1 MSFASSRAFRRGCSI
16 ESESAAAAT
25 TSSGLTSSTT
35 SLPKALRVT
44 TARGDAPTTF
54 KSAGEK
60 ERLWERTMTMA
71 RQHVGVME
79 TYDGDVEEA
88 LRRAVRDAFTGGDSG
103 VRVGRRVRAR
113 YEALRKSMRRRSAG
127 ASTGLLIERGG
138 VDDSARG
145 LLGSRG
151 GRGERE
157 TAAAPTNDDV
167 ALLNAFDGED
177 DVEWGARLS
186 KRKLRRLEASAAT
199 TNAASGRGN
208 DLEMI
213 KYEELDAAVY
223 AVMRSPMTMGAL
235 KRVFYET
242 RDRLGDDFK
251 PRTVLDFGSGPIPST
266 LFAARAVFGEDVG
279 TTPSA
284 SMNAKGKTDAAW
296 NDVRVAFVDSNPGM
310 MRFARRIVGYAEKIA
325 EERRSEASAVAL
337 GTTTTTAKT
346 PEKLD
351 TVVDERIVAKEDEDG
366 IIRLDFSDFEIGD
379 ARRQATSNGVTR
391 ASSAIRLK
399 TPHPWHESEGVRTSA
414 SLHGANRRD
423 GFDMVVSSYA
433 LGEIPVGVARVG
445 RSGRVERNQRQ
456 LDVTIRQL
464 WDKVAP
470 GGILVVVEPGT
481 PRGSALVR
489 RARALVLEVARR
501 DMEQN
506 ARRMNLPPDLS
517 AVEAYA
523 VAPCQHDGAC
533 PIKEE
538 HREDGFA
545 TWCHFPQRA
554 LRSKYAREVNQSAR
568 PYQDEKFSYV
578 VLRKQ
583 PRAEA
588 RRRAALAAR
597 RARDARTENDS
608 DDAEE
613 FHHESVVRESVEEW
627 SRVIRS
633 PKKRKGH
640 VVVELC
646 TARGEIERAVIAK
659 SHGLDEGIGREGY
672 KFARK
677 LRWGDLWPFT
687 NKTVTK
693 PGDQRKFELEA
704 ARFYA
709 EHAARIEA
717 ASEPPRRSIGEPMD
731 PALQAFMDDD
741 DEDEDDDNY
750 DEDLDDDDDLD
761 EDILALVRDMSIEDL
776 AALRRRVRDDA
787 VPSEPTPEN

>member
-1 MSFASSRAFRRGCSI
+1 M
-16 ESESAAAAT
+16 
-25 TSSGLTSSTT
+25 
-35 SLPKALRVT
+35 PKALRVT
-44 TARGDAPTTF
+44 TTFDVSSTRGA
-54 KSAGEK
+54 EK
-60 ERLWERTMTMA
+60 DRLWDRMITMA

-79 TYDGDVEEA
+79 TYDGEVEEA
-88 LRRAVRDAFTGGDSG
+88 VRRAVRDAFSGGDSG
-103 VRVGRRVRAR
+103 IRVGRRARAR
-113 YEALRKSMRRRSAG
+113 FEALRKTMRRRSGG
-127 ASTGLLIERGG
+127 AVSSGLLMRGDADNEDNMRLLNNNHR
-138 VDDSARG
+138 DDASAAVS
-145 LLGSRG
+145 L
-151 GRGERE
+151 
-157 TAAAPTNDDV
+157 PMNDV
-167 ALLNAFDGED
+167 ALLDAAFDGED
-177 DVEWGARLS
+177 DIEWGARLS
-186 KRKLRRLEASAAT
+186 KRKLRRLEASTAMT
-199 TNAASGRGN
+199 TTTTTTSGGN

-235 KRVFYET
+235 KRIFYEA

-279 TTPSA
+279 TTTTS
-284 SMNAKGKTDAAW
+284 NTKTTTTARGNRDAAW
-296 NDVRVAFVDSNPGM
+296 NDVKVAFVDSNPGM
-310 MRFARRIVGYAEKIA
+310 MRFARRVVGYAEKIA
-325 EERRSEASAVAL
+325 EERRLSEAA
-337 GTTTTTAKT
+337 TTKTAT
-346 PEKLD
+346 EKLD
-351 TVVDERIVAKEDEDG
+351 EDGGDGARRETAVVAEEDEDG
-366 IIRLDFSDFEIGD
+366 IIRLDFSDFETGD
-379 ARRQATSNGVTR
+379 ARKSSNGVVAR

-414 SLHGANRRD
+414 SLHGANRRE

-433 LGEIPVGVARVG
+433 LGEIPEGVARVG

-470 GGILVVVEPGT
+470 GGILVIAEPGT

-501 DMEQN
+501 DAEQN
-506 ARRMNLPPDLS
+506 ARRMGVSSPDLS
-517 AVEAYA
+517 EVDAYV

-554 LRSKYAREVNQSAR
+554 LRSKYAREMNQSAR

-588 RRRAALAAR
+588 RRRAARAAR
-597 RARDARTENDS
+597 RARDARVDDDS
-608 DDAEE
+608 DDAQES
-613 FHHESVVRESVEEW
+613 HHESVVRESVEEW

-659 SHGLDEGIGREGY
+659 SHGSDQGIGREGY

-693 PGDQRKFELEA
+693 PGDQRRFELEA

-717 ASEPPRRSIGEPMD
+717 AAEPPRRYIGEPMD
-731 PALQAFMDDD
+731 AALQAFIDDELDDD
-741 DEDEDDDNY
+741 DN
-750 DEDLDDDDDLD
+750 DLDDDVLDGDDADLD
-761 EDILALVRDMSIEDL
+761 EDILALFQNMSVEDL
-776 AALRRRVRDDA
+776 AALRRRARD
-787 VPSEPTPEN
+787 PSDPSDPFFTPPPSN

>member
-1 MSFASSRAFRRGCSI
+1 M
-16 ESESAAAAT
+16 
-25 TSSGLTSSTT
+25 
-35 SLPKALRVT
+35 PKALRVT
-44 TARGDAPTTF
+44 TTFDATSTRGA
-54 KSAGEK
+54 EK
-60 ERLWERTMTMA
+60 DRLWDRMITMA

-79 TYDGDVEEA
+79 TYDADVEEA
-88 LRRAVRDAFTGGDSG
+88 VRRAVRDAFSGGDSG
-103 VRVGRRVRAR
+103 IRVGRRARAR
-113 YEALRKSMRRRSAG
+113 FEALRKTMRRRSGG
-127 ASTGLLIERGG
+127 AVSSGLLMRG
-138 VDDSARG
+138 DADNEDNMRLLDNHRNDASAAVS
-145 LLGSRG
+145 LPL
-151 GRGERE
+151 
-157 TAAAPTNDDV
+157 NDV
-167 ALLNAFDGED
+167 ALLDAFDGED
-177 DVEWGARLS
+177 DIEWGARLS
-186 KRKLRRLEASAAT
+186 KRKLRRLEASTAMT
-199 TNAASGRGN
+199 MTSSRGD

-235 KRVFYET
+235 KRIFYET

-279 TTPSA
+279 TSTTSNTTKTTTA
-284 SMNAKGKTDAAW
+284 RGKRDAAW
-296 NDVRVAFVDSNPGM
+296 NDVKVAFVDSNPGM
-310 MRFARRIVGYAEKIA
+310 MRFARRVVGYAEKIA
-325 EERRSEASAVAL
+325 EERRLSEAA
-337 GTTTTTAKT
+337 TTNTAT
-346 PEKLD
+346 EKLCEGGGD
-351 TVVDERIVAKEDEDG
+351 DARRETAVVVEEDEDG
-366 IIRLDFSDFEIGD
+366 IIRLDFSDFETGD
-379 ARRQATSNGVTR
+379 ARKSSNGVVAR
-391 ASSAIRLK
+391 ESSAIRLK

-414 SLHGANRRD
+414 SLHGANRRE

-433 LGEIPVGVARVG
+433 LGEIPEGVARVG

-470 GGILVVVEPGT
+470 GGILVIAEPGT

-501 DMEQN
+501 DAEQN
-506 ARRMNLPPDLS
+506 ARRNGVSPDLS
-517 AVEAYA
+517 AVEAYV

-554 LRSKYAREVNQSAR
+554 LRSKYAREMNQSAR

-588 RRRAALAAR
+588 RRRAARATR
-597 RARDARTENDS
+597 RARDARADDDS

-613 FHHESVVRESVEEW
+613 PHHESVVRESVEEW

-659 SHGLDEGIGREGY
+659 SHGSDQGIGREGY

-693 PGDQRKFELEA
+693 PGDQRRFELEA

-717 ASEPPRRSIGEPMD
+717 AAEPPRRYIGEPMD
-731 PALQAFMDDD
+731 AALQAFIDDELDDD
-741 DEDEDDDNY
+741 DN
-750 DEDLDDDDDLD
+750 DLDDDVLDGDDADLD
-761 EDILALVRDMSIEDL
+761 EDILALFQNMSVEDL
-776 AALRRRVRDDA
+776 AALRRRARD
-787 VPSEPTPEN
+787 PSDPSDPFFTPPPSN

>member
-1 MSFASSRAFRRGCSI
+1 M
-16 ESESAAAAT
+16 
-25 TSSGLTSSTT
+25 
-35 SLPKALRVT
+35 PKALRVT
-44 TARGDAPTTF
+44 TTFDATSTRGA
-54 KSAGEK
+54 EK
-60 ERLWERTMTMA
+60 DRLWDRMITMA

-79 TYDGDVEEA
+79 TYDADVEEA
-88 LRRAVRDAFTGGDSG
+88 VRRAVRDAFSGGDSG
-103 VRVGRRVRAR
+103 IRVGRRARAR
-113 YEALRKSMRRRSAG
+113 FEALRKTMRRRSGG
-127 ASTGLLIERGG
+127 AVSSGLLMRG
-138 VDDSARG
+138 DADNEDNMRLLDNHRNDASAAVS
-145 LLGSRG
+145 LPL
-151 GRGERE
+151 
-157 TAAAPTNDDV
+157 NDV
-167 ALLNAFDGED
+167 ALLDAFDGED
-177 DVEWGARLS
+177 DIEWGARLS
-186 KRKLRRLEASAAT
+186 KRKLRRLEASTAMT
-199 TNAASGRGN
+199 MTSSRGD

-235 KRVFYET
+235 KRIFYET

-279 TTPSA
+279 TSTTSNTTKTTTA
-284 SMNAKGKTDAAW
+284 RGKRDAAW
-296 NDVRVAFVDSNPGM
+296 NDVKVAFVDSNPGM
-310 MRFARRIVGYAEKIA
+310 MRFARRVVGYAEKIA
-325 EERRSEASAVAL
+325 EERRLSEAA
-337 GTTTTTAKT
+337 TTNTAT
-346 PEKLD
+346 EKLCEGGGD
-351 TVVDERIVAKEDEDG
+351 DARRETAVVVEEDEDG
-366 IIRLDFSDFEIGD
+366 IIRLDFSDFETGD
-379 ARRQATSNGVTR
+379 ARKSSNGVVAR
-391 ASSAIRLK
+391 ESSAIRLK

-414 SLHGANRRD
+414 SLHGANRRE

-433 LGEIPVGVARVG
+433 LGEIPEGVARVG

-470 GGILVVVEPGT
+470 GGILVIAEPGT

-501 DMEQN
+501 DAEQN
-506 ARRMNLPPDLS
+506 ARRNGVSPDLS
-517 AVEAYA
+517 AVEAYV

-554 LRSKYAREVNQSAR
+554 LRSKYAREMNQSAR

-588 RRRAALAAR
+588 RRRAARATR
-597 RARDARTENDS
+597 RARDARADDDS

-613 FHHESVVRESVEEW
+613 SHHESVVRESVEEW

-659 SHGLDEGIGREGY
+659 SHGSDQGIGREGY

-693 PGDQRKFELEA
+693 PGDQRRFELEA

-717 ASEPPRRSIGEPMD
+717 AAEPPRRYIGEPMD
-731 PALQAFMDDD
+731 AALQAFIDDELDDD
-741 DEDEDDDNY
+741 DN
-750 DEDLDDDDDLD
+750 DLDDDVLDGDDADLD
-761 EDILALVRDMSIEDL
+761 EDILALFQNMSVEDL
-776 AALRRRVRDDA
+776 AALRRRARD
-787 VPSEPTPEN
+787 PSDPSDPFFTPPPSN